1 MDMKNVIKQAVDR
14 MRAGKGT
21 SEDKAIMHLLEQCRD
36 LKLRLEDCKKNGTVN
51 QDIPAHKGT
60 PWYMQ

>member
-1 MDMKNVIKQAVDR
+1 MKEVIKKAVSR
-14 MRAGKGT
+14 VKSGQGT

-36 LKLRLEDCKKNGTVN
+36 LKIQLQNFKEHGVSSV
-51 QDIPAHKGT
+51 PAHQDT